1 MVMSKK
7 KKRGPRIAHVEAATA
22 EGYRWLRQHAN
33 GAKLMWVDD
42 AGSRGGEP
50 GGGGFLV
57 TDEAAWAMSLRAAG
71 AREI

>member
-1 MVMSKK
+1 MAK

-22 EGYRWLRQHAN
+22 EGYRWLRQHAY
-33 GAKLMWVDD
+33 GAKLIWVD
-42 AGSRGGEP
+42 GLN
-50 GGGGFLV
+50 GGFMV